1 MEGHCGSN
9 ARWKFSGGRGISR
22 NRSIF
27 NRSNKKLVEINL
39 VVMKIEIT
47 KIDVKAVDERG
58 ALHYFSTDR
67 SGEFLLVYRNK
78 GSISGQHYHKGG
90 SANKNPEDMLLVQGS
105 LILHWKE
112 MEGFKNNGIE
122 NAELESGEV
131 EVIAPARVLIPAGIW
146 HQVTAQT
153 DIVFIELNSLADGS
167 EDTYRL

>member
-1 MEGHCGSN
+1 
-9 ARWKFSGGRGISR
+9 
-22 NRSIF
+22 
-27 NRSNKKLVEINL
+27 
-39 VVMKIEIT
+39 MKIEII

-58 ALHYFSTDR
+58 ALYYFSTDR

-78 GSISGQHYHKGG
+78 GSISGQHYHKGI

-105 LILHWKE
+105 LLLQWKE
-112 MEGFKNNGIE
+112 IEGTE
-122 NAELESGEV
+122 NGEV
-131 EVIAPARVLIPAGIW
+131 EVVAPARILIPAGIW

>member
-1 MEGHCGSN
+1 
-9 ARWKFSGGRGISR
+9 
-22 NRSIF
+22 
-27 NRSNKKLVEINL
+27 
-39 VVMKIEIT
+39 MKIEIT

-78 GSISGQHYHKGG
+78 GAVSGQHYHKGG

-105 LILHWKE
+105 LLLQWKE
-112 MEGFKNNGIE
+112 IDGT
-122 NAELESGEV
+122 ESGEV

-146 HQVTAQT
+146 HQTTAKT
-153 DIVFIELNSLADGS
+153 DIIFIELNSLADGS